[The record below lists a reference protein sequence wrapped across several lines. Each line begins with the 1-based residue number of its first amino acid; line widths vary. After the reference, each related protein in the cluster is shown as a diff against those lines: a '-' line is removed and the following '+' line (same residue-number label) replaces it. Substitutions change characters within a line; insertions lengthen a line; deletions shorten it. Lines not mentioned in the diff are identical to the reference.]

1 MSTQSSQLTERPNQG
16 SAPAQ
21 SASSESHKPET
32 ILQPAFDIF
41 EDGDGI
47 TIEAD
52 MAGVSKDRLN
62 VHVEGENLILEGRV
76 LFDMPAQARALH
88 ADVRSTLYRS
98 SFVLSRE
105 LEADQIR
112 ATLKDGVVQVRIP
125 KRAEVKPRRIT
136 VET

>member
-1 MSTQSSQLTERPNQG
+1 MSTQSTRITDR
-16 SAPAQ
+16 PAQ
-21 SASSESHKPET
+21 TATATAARKPEAV
-32 ILQPAFDIF
+32 LQPAIDIF
-41 EDGDGI
+41 EDSDGI
-47 TIEAD
+47 TVEAD
-52 MAGVSKDRLN
+52 MPGVSKDRLD

-76 LFDMPAQARALH
+76 LFDIPDQSQALH

-98 SFVLSRE
+98 NFVLSRE

>member
-1 MSTQSSQLTERPNQG
+1 MSTQSTQVTERQAQNVTAT
-16 SAPAQ
+16 APR
-21 SASSESHKPET
+21 KPEAV
-32 ILQPAFDIF
+32 LQPAIDIF
-41 EDGDGI
+41 EDSDGI
-47 TIEAD
+47 TVEAD
-52 MAGVSKDRLN
+52 MPGVSKNRLE

-76 LFDMPAQARALH
+76 LFDIPDQAQALH

-105 LEADQIR
+105 LEADHIR